1 MLTKTEVAPTQ
12 PQRLRPRSRRPSLC
26 SALMFCFVAVAGFF
40 APSVSVANA
49 LLSSMNQRDV
59 SLRNLPLPRP
69 AYASAPAP
77 SRRNSNPRKPA
88 GVVMRSSFFDDIFKF
103 FDPSHSSNS
112 NNKESDSDSSS
123 LGDSDDEDEDDD
135 ATPAGTT
142 RIVSIP
148 VQSIKPGGLRLFL
161 MFYLLGMQNTPDK
174 NTWSANQPST
184 DEYVL
189 EFWFR
194 DRSAVLTLTLESNR
208 ISLDRTGS
216 SPSVAYLMQET
227 SVVQGILDELQ
238 QMASDDQVDVKD
250 RLLVLAHPDSI
261 QRARDSLAFS

>member
-1 MLTKTEVAPTQ
+1 
-12 PQRLRPRSRRPSLC
+12 
-26 SALMFCFVAVAGFF
+26 
-40 APSVSVANA
+40 
-49 LLSSMNQRDV
+49 
-59 SLRNLPLPRP
+59 
-69 AYASAPAP
+69 
-77 SRRNSNPRKPA
+77 
-88 GVVMRSSFFDDIFKF
+88 MRSSFFDDIFKF
-103 FDPSHSSNS
+103 FDPSPGNSNS
-112 NNKESDSDSSS
+112 NNKESDNGRSDNESE
-123 LGDSDDEDEDDD
+123 DDEEDDD

-238 QMASDDQVDVKD
+238 QMASDDQVEVKH
-250 RLLVLAHPDSI
+250 RLLLLAHPDSI

>member
-1 MLTKTEVAPTQ
+1 
-12 PQRLRPRSRRPSLC
+12 
-26 SALMFCFVAVAGFF
+26 
-40 APSVSVANA
+40 
-49 LLSSMNQRDV
+49 
-59 SLRNLPLPRP
+59 
-69 AYASAPAP
+69 
-77 SRRNSNPRKPA
+77 
-88 GVVMRSSFFDDIFKF
+88 MRSSFLDDIFKF
-103 FDPSHSSNS
+103 FDPSND
-112 NNKESDSDSSS
+112 SDSNDKKKNDKGSSS
-123 LGDSDDEDEDDD
+123 LGGWESDESDGDDDELDDSM
-135 ATPAGTT
+135 PAGTT

-174 NTWSANQPST
+174 GTWSANQPST

-194 DRSAVLTLTLESNR
+194 DRTAVLTMTLESNQ
-208 ISLDRTGS
+208 ILLDRTGS

-250 RLLVLAHPDSI
+250 RLLLLAQPDSI

>member
-1 MLTKTEVAPTQ
+1 VSLIFSLVAVGCCFAPT
-12 PQRLRPRSRRPSLC
+12 
-26 SALMFCFVAVAGFF
+26 
-40 APSVSVANA
+40 APVVSA
-49 LLSSMNQRDV
+49 LLSS
-59 SLRNLPLPRP
+59 
-69 AYASAPAP
+69 P
-77 SRRNSNPRKPA
+77 SRQNLSGQSVQHPQAATRSSSGHNNRLHVTTPSSWPATSNGRTTA
-88 GVVMRSSFFDDIFKF
+88 VMRSSFLDDIFKF
-103 FDPSHSSNS
+103 FDPSND
-112 NNKESDSDSSS
+112 SDSNDKKKNDKGSSS
-123 LGDSDDEDEDDD
+123 LGGWESDESDGDDDELDDSM
-135 ATPAGTT
+135 PAGTT

-174 NTWSANQPST
+174 GTWSANQPST

-194 DRSAVLTLTLESNR
+194 DRTAVLTMTLESNQ
-208 ISLDRTGS
+208 ILLDRTGS

-250 RLLVLAHPDSI
+250 RLLLLAQPDSI